1 MIGWFGSFRTR
12 SPRIDEVKMPG
23 EAKPTAEVNG
33 VLWGTRSADWA
44 ALQEGQC
51 RTVFEA
57 VLERLS
63 VGPGTVL
70 LDAGCG
76 AGLAL
81 QMAASRGARVTGL
94 DASEALLTIARQ
106 RVREGTFGCSDLE
119 TLPFADASFDV
130 VTGFN
135 SFQYAGN
142 PGKALAE
149 ARRVTKPGGSVAIV
163 TWGPP
168 EGMPAATLVA
178 ALRPLLPAPPPGAPG
193 PFALSNEA
201 ALRGFAHSARLE
213 PESVFDVQSPFHYAS
228 LEDGVRGLG
237 SSGVAARARNASSG
251 EAVDRAHTEAL
262 GAFRQPDGSYHIPA
276 VFRCLIAH
284 A

>member
-1 MIGWFGSFRTR
+1 
-12 SPRIDEVKMPG
+12 MPG

-44 ALQEGQC
+44 QLQEGQC
-51 RTVFEA
+51 RPVYEA
-57 VLERLS
+57 VLERLN

-76 AGLAL
+76 AGMAS
-81 QMAASRGARVTGL
+81 QMAASRGGQISGV

-106 RVREGTFGCSDLE
+106 RVPEGTFGHSDLE

-168 EGMPAATLVA
+168 EGMPAAALVA
-178 ALRPLLPAPPPGAPG
+178 ALRPLLPAPPPDAPG
-193 PFALSNEA
+193 PFALSNEE
-201 ALRGFAHSARLE
+201 ALRGFADSAGLK
-213 PESVFDVQSPFHYAS
+213 PEDVFDVQSPFRYAS

-237 SSGVAARARNASSG
+237 SSGVAARARNASSD

-262 GAFRQPDGSYHIPA
+262 GAFRQSDGSYHVPA
-276 VFRCLIAH
+276 VFRCLIARV
-284 A
+284 